1 MTGKMK
7 AQVFYEANKMTLE
20 EVDIPSISDVEVL
33 VKVKYVGICGSDV
46 SYYFGMSPLDT
57 PDGKGPLIL
66 GHEFTGEVVEV
77 GAVPKALGLFKPGDR
92 VVVNPVQNCNA
103 CYACADGNTHCCT
116 NMSVNGVS
124 KDGAFA
130 EYCASLYT
138 GLFKLPDDVDYS
150 AGAFIEP
157 LACAVNG
164 MNKLD
169 IQPGQFVT
177 VYGPGA
183 IGMMMVQMAKS
194 MGAGK
199 VLLVGTRDYLLEAGR
214 ESGADYLINLKDKNS
229 PYYKADVKAAVAEL
243 TDGKLSDRAICPTGS
258 NAAFEQAVEV
268 CGNCS
273 IIVHFGLPDGD
284 DKFCIPALS
293 FHTMDKQIRSAW
305 LAPGVWPQTLRMVN
319 NGLVDLSKLVSHT
332 VPLEDTEKAIKM
344 LKSKTD
350 DPIKIQVKLD

>member
-1 MTGKMK
+1 MNGKMK
-7 AQVFYEANKMTLE
+7 AQVFYEKENMKLE
-20 EVDIPSISDVEVL
+20 EIDIPQISDVEVL
-33 VKVKYVGICGSDV
+33 VKNKYIGICGSDV
-46 SYYFGMSPLDT
+46 SYYYGLSPLDT
-57 PDGKGPLIL
+57 PSGKGPLIL

-77 GAVPKALGLFKPGDR
+77 GAVPKALGLFQPGDR

-130 EYCASLYT
+130 EYTASLYT

-150 AGAFIEP
+150 QGAFIEP

-177 VYGPGA
+177 IFGPGA
-183 IGMMMVQMAKS
+183 IGQMMVQIAQAF
-194 MGAGK
+194 GAGK
-199 VLLVGTRDYLLEAGR
+199 VLLVGTRDYLLENGKKV
-214 ESGADYLINLKDKNS
+214 GADHLINISDKNS
-229 PYYKADVKAAVAEL
+229 PYYKADLKKAVSEL
-243 TDGKLSDRAICPTGS
+243 TGGKLSDRAICPTGS
-258 NAAFEQAVEV
+258 NKAFEDAVEM

-305 LAPGVWPQTLRMVN
+305 LAPGVWPQTLRMLN
-319 NGLVDLSKLVSHT
+319 EGLLDLKSLVSHT
-332 VPLEDTEKAIKM
+332 VPLEDTGKAIQL
-344 LKSKTD
+344 LKTKSD
-350 DPIKIQVKLD
+350 NPMKIQVKLD